1 MGASFPRLLGSGPIP
16 ARVSGTGTV
25 SILAI
30 PLDRLMSAGVP
41 LLKAPYFT
49 APNLLVVG
57 AYATHLQ
64 ENTRYANAKG
74 ADAVWLQDTI
84 DPILLETLGHRHGVL
99 FPEKTSQGE
108 AETEADFCA
117 RRQKAA
123 TDTSAKIFAI
133 IAPHGSRNA
142 ADFVT
147 KHCRFKYQAGSRV
160 DVQVSMHETN
170 FKSRIAQLSN
180 ANRSDEQREKEKEK
194 KDDRKEKP
202 GTKEGKPNKHEDLL
216 CHECGEK
223 GH

>member
-99 FPEKTSQGE
+99 FPEKTSQE
-108 AETEADFCA
+108 KRRPRRTSAPDV
-117 RRQKAA
+117 RRQRRTPAPKSSQSLRRMAAA
-123 TDTSAKIFAI
+123 TRLTSLQS
-133 IAPHGSRNA
+133 IAVLNTRPVRAWTCRCPCTRPTSSPASR
-142 ADFVT
+142 
-147 KHCRFKYQAGSRV
+147 S
-160 DVQVSMHETN
+160 
-170 FKSRIAQLSN
+170 
-180 ANRSDEQREKEKEK
+180 
-194 KDDRKEKP
+194 
-202 GTKEGKPNKHEDLL
+202 
-216 CHECGEK
+216 
-223 GH
+223 